1 MSQDKLRAFVALD
14 IGAET
19 RDRIAALIADLR
31 PELHNM
37 RLVPIEQLHLTL
49 RFLGDIPR
57 DSVAALGKAL
67 EHAAAVCPQVD
78 VALEGIGTFPERGH
92 PRVLWLGLA
101 LPEPIFALQA
111 ACEAAAQQIGLA
123 PEPRPFR
130 PHLTLGRWRS
140 PAPRPALPPVTLGT
154 TRLSRIVLYES
165 QLGPGGATH
174 TPLGSFALGSAS

>member
-19 RDRIAALIADLR
+19 RARIGALVADLR
-31 PELHNM
+31 PELPNI
-37 RLVPIEQLHLTL
+37 RFVPVEQLHLTL
-49 RFLGDIPR
+49 RFFGDLPRASIGPLGEA
-57 DSVAALGKAL
+57 VARVSRA
-67 EHAAAVCPQVD
+67 CPEVD
-78 VALEGIGTFPERGH
+78 VALEGIGMFPERGY

-101 LPEPIFALQA
+101 LPEPIFVLQA

-140 PAPRPALPPVTLGT
+140 PSPRPSLPAIILGT
-154 TRLSRIVLYES
+154 TRLSCVVLYES

-174 TPLGSFALGSAS
+174 TALQSFALGSSS

>member
-1 MSQDKLRAFVALD
+1 MSQEKLRAFVALD

-19 RDRIAALIADLR
+19 RSRIAALVADLR
-31 PELHNM
+31 PQLQNM

-49 RFLGDIPR
+49 RFLGDIQR
-57 DSVAALGKAL
+57 
-67 EHAAAVCPQVD
+67 AAVAPFSEAVQNAARACPEAD

-92 PRVLWLGLA
+92 PRVLWLGLS

-140 PAPRPALPPVTLGT
+140 PAPRPVLPPIELGT
-154 TRLSRIVLYES
+154 TRLSRVVLYES

-174 TPLGSFALGSAS
+174 TPLASFALGSAS

>member
-14 IGAET
+14 IDAET
-19 RDRIAALIADLR
+19 RDRIAALVADLK

-49 RFLGDIPR
+49 RFLGDIQR
-57 DSVAALGKAL
+57 DAVAPFSRALQL
-67 EHAAAVCPQVD
+67 AAAACPPAD
-78 VALEGIGTFPERGH
+78 VALEGVGTFPERGH

-111 ACEAAAQQIGLA
+111 ACEAAAQQVGLP

-154 TRLSRIVLYES
+154 TRLSRVILYES
-165 QLGPGGATH
+165 RLGPGGATH